1 MGFSYPVVLDLTDAD
16 VLVVGGG
23 NVAERKVAGL
33 VDAGARVTVVAPL
46 VAEAVEAMA
55 AETQRRPFAADDVL
69 GRRLVVTCT
78 DDPQVNALVAAT
90 CRAANVWVNSADD
103 PANCTFAL
111 PAVARRGR
119 VVVAVGSAGAS
130 PALAQ
135 YVRDR
140 VASEILDDRLAA
152 AAEVLAAERDAI
164 HAEGGSTE
172 GRDWA
177 TRLRALLA
185 DAAADPE
192 PGRDPA

>member
-1 MGFSYPVVLDLTDAD
+1 M
-16 VLVVGGG
+16 
-23 NVAERKVAGL
+23 
-33 VDAGARVTVVAPL
+33 

-55 AETQRRPFAADDVL
+55 AETQRRPFAADDVV

-140 VASEILDDRLAA
+140 VAGEILDDRLAA

-164 HAEGGSTE
+164 HAAGGSTE

-177 TRLRALLA
+177 TRLRALLGRRR
-185 DAAADPE
+185 
-192 PGRDPA
+192 PGTGPGPRLSPPDPANRGEARPRSARSLGVP

>member
-1 MGFSYPVVLDLTDAD
+1 
-16 VLVVGGG
+16 
-23 NVAERKVAGL
+23 
-33 VDAGARVTVVAPL
+33 
-46 VAEAVEAMA
+46 MA
-55 AETQRRPFAADDVL
+55 AETQRRPFAADDVV

-140 VASEILDDRLAA
+140 VAGEILDDRLAA

-164 HAEGGSTE
+164 HAAGGSTE

-185 DAAADPE
+185 AADPE
-192 PGRDPA
+192 PGRTPPEPA